1 MERLNGK
8 DINLLENRK
17 ILTATIGYIIGIIVG
32 LYCKISIALI
42 YLIILLIYLIFS
54 TERKNKKFKLISFKR
69 YFRYIKIIFTKKVI
83 KIIIIFSIISNS
95 IFLFENY
102 KFENLYKNLDGQN
115 INISGIIVQKS
126 NEKYKIKVKTGKLK
140 NTYLYF
146 YLNSKQES
154 NIDYGDEITLQGTFS
169 KPSERTNYKGYDY
182 KEFLK
187 TLKVYG
193 NIKAKQVKV
202 ISKNNLNFLLN
213 FTNKLNLKIQERI
226 EKSNLSTDEKGVLTA
241 LIVGDKDT
249 LDDEIVKD
257 FSKANISHILAIS
270 GMHISYIILFT
281 NFIFNKLIGKH
292 YSKPATSIIIFV
304 YMGITGF
311 SPPVV
316 RAGITGITLILSNF
330 FYRKNDTWESIS
342 FSLLIQ
348 LIYNPYLLKS
358 LGLQLSFLGVIRNN
372 NISK

>member
-1 MERLNGK
+1 M
-8 DINLLENRK
+8 
-17 ILTATIGYIIGIIVG
+17 G

-83 KIIIIFSIISNS
+83 KIIIIFLIISNS